1 MQDLTLKSVRK
12 ASVVYING
20 SKFMLQIQ
28 HFFLAVINIK
38 KNKIRKIRL
47 NFSEIK
53 VSMTASAFIV

>member
-38 KNKIRKIRL
+38 KIIRKIRL

>member
-1 MQDLTLKSVRK
+1 MQNLTLKSVRK

-38 KNKIRKIRL
+38 KKKRKIRL

>member
-20 SKFMLQIQ
+20 SKFMLQMQ

-38 KNKIRKIRL
+38 KNNKE
-47 NFSEIK
+47 NK
-53 VSMTASAFIV
+53 VEL

>member
-38 KNKIRKIRL
+38 KKRKIRL

>member
-20 SKFMLQIQ
+20 SKFMLQMQ

-38 KNKIRKIRL
+38 KKIRKIRL

>member
-38 KNKIRKIRL
+38 KKKRKIRL

>member
-28 HFFLAVINIK
+28 HFFFAVINIK
-38 KNKIRKIRL
+38 KKKENKVEL
-47 NFSEIK
+47 
-53 VSMTASAFIV
+53 

>member
-12 ASVVYING
+12 ASVVYVNG

-28 HFFLAVINIK
+28 HFFFAVINIK
-38 KNKIRKIRL
+38 KKRKIRL